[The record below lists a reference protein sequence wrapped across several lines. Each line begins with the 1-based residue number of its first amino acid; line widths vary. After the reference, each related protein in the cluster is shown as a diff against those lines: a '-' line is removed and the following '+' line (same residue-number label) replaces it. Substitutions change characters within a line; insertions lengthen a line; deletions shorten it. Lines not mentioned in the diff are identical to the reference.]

1 MVVEVSSADLL
12 SPIEVRCTVCI
23 IDYFLLAFIIDAIAI
38 AIAIVIVIAIATIAT
53 ITINVID
60 VTISPCMVL
69 YVFVRCKKCLM
80 HKFDF

>member
-38 AIAIVIVIAIATIAT
+38 AIAIVIAIATIAT